1 MGHSTASGRPQAEAA
16 VVATSAEN
24 ATEAP
29 AKKKITKKDFDIVWE
44 WERGRLQ
51 GQENYGYYIVRTKK
65 TGHRFRHHFSSK
77 RAASAWLGKQIKIA
91 NEIRSGRIAVERD
104 ENGRITGGHRVRG

>member
-1 MGHSTASGRPQAEAA
+1 MGHATASGRPQAEAA
-16 VVATSAEN
+16 VVETSAANTATATS
-24 ATEAP
+24 
-29 AKKKITKKDFDIVWE
+29 KKKITKKDFDIVWE

-77 RAASAWLGKQIKIA
+77 RAASAWLGKQIKMA
-91 NEIRSGRIAVERD
+91 NDIRSGRIVVERD
-104 ENGRITGGHRVRG
+104 ENGRVNGGHRRRE